1 MSGMSDVP
9 NEVIVYRGLMYA
21 MYRPRTLLP
30 QVNLYITALG
40 GDFWKY
46 LNGEFAV
53 NVTIKIHFS
62 FIVWKITFSQEDAL
76 YSLLQ
81 RNISSL
87 INGSDKTVKFKIQN
101 LPTHLYS
108 ESVLHIWCLYCMSR
122 P

>member
-40 GDFWKY
+40 GDFWKH

-76 YSLLQ
+76 LQ
-81 RNISSL
+81 SFTKKYFIVNKRFWENS
-87 INGSDKTVKFKIQN
+87 KIQDTKPPHT
-101 LPTHLYS
+101 LVLRKRTAYLMFVLY
-108 ESVLHIWCLYCMSR
+108 E
-122 P
+122 